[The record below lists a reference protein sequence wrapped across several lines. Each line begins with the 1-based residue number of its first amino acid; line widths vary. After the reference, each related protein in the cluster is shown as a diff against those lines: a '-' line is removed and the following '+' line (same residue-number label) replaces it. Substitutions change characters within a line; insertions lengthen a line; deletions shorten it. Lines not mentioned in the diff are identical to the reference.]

1 MRASMAT
8 TKIRSGSIEGPV
20 QEDRIDPGVLRA
32 EAHQEELKALRQSL
46 QEQRRAN
53 TLLNAQVQMQT
64 EAREAMEAQLIEANA
79 EIADSWDHRKEMA
92 RVITDR
98 DAKLTKANSEVAQ
111 VTSELEKARSEIA
124 EARSEIELLRRRID
138 ELRAE
143 SAVNRERQQR
153 TAEMVVNRDG
163 KISVLR
169 TQIEELAGAVSN
181 RNGKIAQLKADIH
194 ARYEELATLQRHID
208 RTSLSGRAKRLKR
221 RLARLFRS

>member
-1 MRASMAT
+1 LRASMAST
-8 TKIRSGSIEGPV
+8 EIGTGSIEGPR
-20 QEDRIDPGVLRA
+20 QEDRIDPGVQRPGPYL
-32 EAHQEELKALRQSL
+32 EELNALKQSL

-64 EAREAMEAQLIEANA
+64 EAREAIEAQLIEANA

-98 DAKLTKANSEVAQ
+98 DSKLTKANRELAQ
-111 VTSELEKARSEIA
+111 
-124 EARSEIELLRRRID
+124 ARSEIELLRRQID

-143 SAVNRERQQR
+143 SAVNRERHKA
-153 TAEMVVNRDG
+153 TAQMVINRDG

-169 TQIEELAGAVSN
+169 AQIEELAGAVSN
-181 RNGKIAQLKADIH
+181 RNAKIAQLKADIH

-208 RTSLSGRAKRLKR
+208 RTSLSGRAKRLMR
-221 RLARLFRS
+221 PVIRLFRS